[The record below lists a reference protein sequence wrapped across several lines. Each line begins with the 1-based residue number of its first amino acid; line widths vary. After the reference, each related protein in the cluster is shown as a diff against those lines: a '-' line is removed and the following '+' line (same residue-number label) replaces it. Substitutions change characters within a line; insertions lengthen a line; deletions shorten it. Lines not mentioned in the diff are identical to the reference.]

1 MRCLLRLLLIAAA
14 CFCLSHCASKAAA
27 PQTPAPK
34 VEWYVAARDP
44 LTYCPKGHVLPRTGT
59 RRNAGDG
66 YVYLAD
72 HSARF
77 YIPRGCLAHRKQ
89 ALELRTQSKSII
101 RRSGETAATV
111 ISSLLS
117 LTLFTASGLAR

>member
-1 MRCLLRLLLIAAA
+1 M
-14 CFCLSHCASKAAA
+14 
-27 PQTPAPK
+27 
-34 VEWYVAARDP
+34 AARDP
-44 LTYCPKGHVLPRTGT
+44 LTYCPKDHALPANGS

-77 YIPRGCLAHRKQ
+77 YIPRDCLAHRKQ
-89 ALELRTQSKSII
+89 ALEWRTQSKSII

-111 ISSLLS
+111 VSSLLS
-117 LTLFTASGLAR
+117 LTVFTASGLAR